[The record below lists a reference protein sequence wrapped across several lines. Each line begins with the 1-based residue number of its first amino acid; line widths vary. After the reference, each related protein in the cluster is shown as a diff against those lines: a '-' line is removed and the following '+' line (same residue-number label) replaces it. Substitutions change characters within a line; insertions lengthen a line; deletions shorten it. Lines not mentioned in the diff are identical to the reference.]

1 MRNGGK
7 KMTDYEKM
15 KKLYDQ
21 MDSLSDVS
29 MTLDQFRKQFYPWF
43 MEVVRFFHNKYGE
56 NSPEKTT
63 FFTIVDMYTDNPKH
77 IGQNDFR
84 LKMQE
89 RMLPFI
95 KQTWEPILEE
105 LKEEQPVNKSNN
117 VFIVHGHDEKLK
129 YRISDLLRKIR
140 LNPIILHQQANSSR
154 TIIEKIEKFGSEASA
169 AIVLFTPDDF
179 GNVKTEQEAKSRA
192 RQNVV
197 FEAGYFMG
205 LLGRDKTLLIV
216 SDKTIELPGDLSG
229 VIYSEVSELDIAKEL
244 KAMGLPVDLNDLLNP

>member
-1 MRNGGK
+1 MREGDK
-7 KMTDYEKM
+7 KMTDYEKL

-21 MDSLSDVS
+21 IDGLCGLIDSKDFSSAFIAWVMDS
-29 MTLDQFRKQFYPWF
+29 M
-43 MEVVRFFHNKYGE
+43 RFLQNKFGE
-56 NSPEKTT
+56 NSREDRN
-63 FFTIVDMYTDNPKH
+63 FILLINNYIDNPDNISKDDLR
-77 IGQNDFR
+77 IRIQD
-84 LKMQE
+84 
-89 RMLPFI
+89 RMMPI
-95 KQTWEPILEE
+95 IRQIWKPILEE
-105 LKEEQPVNKSNN
+105 LKEEQPVNKNDN
-117 VFIVHGHDEKLK
+117 VFIVHGHDGKLK
-129 YRISDLLRKIR
+129 YYISDLLRKIR

-154 TIIEKIEKFGSEASA
+154 TIIEKIEKHGSEASA

-179 GNVKTEQEAKSRA
+179 GNVKTEQEAKLRA

-244 KAMGLPVDLNDLLNP
+244 KAMGLPVDLNDLLSP